1 MAPMP
6 LPRHGI
12 GAAAV
17 ADTIFIIGGG
27 PVQGFGVSNVNS
39 GFMISP
45 TTAVRGEL
53 KAPQD
58 FALYQ
63 NYPNP
68 FNPSTIIR
76 FAVPTNGP
84 VTLKIFNALGNEIAT
99 LVNGKIETG
108 THEIHWHADRVP
120 AGIYFYRLQM
130 QEHSLTRKLIIIK

>member
-12 GAAAV
+12 GAATV

-39 GFMISP
+39 GFTLST
-45 TTAVRGEL
+45 TTAVGHEQE
-53 KAPQD
+53 APRN

-68 FNPSTIIR
+68 FNPTTIIR
-76 FAVPTNGP
+76 FDVPLAGM
-84 VTLKIFNALGNEIAT
+84 VTLKIFNVLGNEIAT
-99 LVNGKIETG
+99 LVHGKAEAG
-108 THEIHWHADRVP
+108 NHEIHWEAGRVP
-120 AGIYFYRLQM
+120 AGIYFYRLQTHN
-130 QEHSLTRKLIIIK
+130 QSLTRKLIIIN